1 MLNMFKVI
9 QIMKKSNKI
18 NNKKFEVFLQI
29 LISFRKLKEFNIFQQ
44 KNSFHQQKRFKIRL
58 SDLILVFCVIFSA
71 IF

>member
-9 QIMKKSNKI
+9 QIIKKSNKI

-44 KNSFHQQKRFKIRL
+44 KKFISSTKKI
-58 SDLILVFCVIFSA
+58 
-71 IF
+71 